1 MVARVKLPRP
11 PVHEQNNILKFIEAE
26 FGSVKL
32 IIERIDKEIPLIREF
47 RACLIADVVTG
58 KLDVRAAASALP
70 EIAES
75 EPTDEPIDGE
85 DFEQALEDIEDEVV
99 AA

>member
-1 MVARVKLPRP
+1 
-11 PVHEQNNILKFIEAE
+11 
-26 FGSVKL
+26 
-32 IIERIDKEIPLIREF
+32 
-47 RACLIADVVTG
+47 VTG

-75 EPTDEPIDGE
+75 EPTDEPTDGE